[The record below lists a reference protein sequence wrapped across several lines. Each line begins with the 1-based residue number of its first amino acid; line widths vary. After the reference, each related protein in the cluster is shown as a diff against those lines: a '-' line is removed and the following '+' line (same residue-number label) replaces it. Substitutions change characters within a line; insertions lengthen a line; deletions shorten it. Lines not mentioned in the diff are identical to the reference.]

1 MKIIYNVFHLDRSLQ
16 RQKYVEAIHSCLGS
30 HYEKLVTPTISISNQ
45 DEVTAFLTENPE
57 FKLDGNGSSDPT
69 GTQGWMF
76 GEIGIWASNYF
87 AWKNFLETDADF
99 LILVEDDLILSKRFI
114 EIFNIYLSQLPE
126 DWDMFTAYVPPGH
139 YAAYNE
145 THDVGIE
152 LLCKAY
158 QDWSLAFY
166 VINRQSAE
174 KLLQSVSE
182 GVVYPPDWH
191 FYKQPEKFNVYAP
204 KPQDAGFCSLS
215 GADSTYQFRDTRA
228 PLEGNI

>member
-1 MKIIYNVFHLDRSLQ
+1 
-16 RQKYVEAIHSCLGS
+16 
-30 HYEKLVTPTISISNQ
+30 
-45 DEVTAFLTENPE
+45 
-57 FKLDGNGSSDPT
+57 
-69 GTQGWMF
+69 MF

-87 AWKNFLETDADF
+87 AWKNFLETDADC
-99 LILVEDDLILSKRFI
+99 LILVEDDLVISPRLL
-114 EIFNIYLSQLPE
+114 EVLPIYMEELPE
-126 DWDMFTAYVPPGH
+126 GWDMLTAYVPTGQ
-139 YAAYNE
+139 YIKYNE
-145 THDVGIE
+145 THDVGAKTI
-152 LLCKAY
+152 CKTY